1 MNRLI
6 AVVMC
11 AAGLAACAARVPPRP
26 TGAATADPTAIDAFT
41 AATAPCKGL
50 RSMSGALRLSGRAG
64 TEKLRGT
71 LLSGLDAPASIRFEA
86 VAPFGAPGFIL
97 AGRDNRATLFIPREN
112 RVLRDAEVPALLER
126 LTGLNL
132 SASDL
137 RLVITG
143 CLTES
148 ATPADGKT
156 FAGNWQ
162 SVTLAGQ
169 GTSGAITAYL
179 RPVNGT
185 RVIVAADYGSW
196 RIDYTNHLNGYPR
209 SVRIRSAES
218 GTIDLTAVV
227 DQLEINAGIDPS
239 AFTVTVPAN
248 AANMSLDDLRS
259 VAPLR
264 EKK

>member
-1 MNRLI
+1 MTRII
-6 AVVMC
+6 AVVVC

-26 TGAATADPTAIDAFT
+26 TGAATADPTAVDAF
-41 AATAPCKGL
+41 AKATASCKGL
-50 RSMSGALRLSGRAG
+50 QSMSGALRLSGRAG

-71 LLSGLDAPASIRFEA
+71 LLSGLAAPASIRFEA
-86 VAPFGAPGFIL
+86 VAPFGPPGFIL
-97 AGRDNRATLFIPREN
+97 AGRDNRATLFVPREN
-112 RVLRDAEVPALLER
+112 RVLPDAAVPALLER

-148 ATPADGKT
+148 AIASDGKA
-156 FAGNWQ
+156 FAGEWQ
-162 SVTLAGQ
+162 SVSLASQ
-169 GTSGAITAYL
+169 GGGSPITAYL

-185 RVIVAADYGSW
+185 RLVVAADYGSW
-196 RIDYTNHLNGYPR
+196 RIDYANHLNGYPR
-209 SVRIRSAES
+209 SVRIRSADS
-218 GTIDLTAVV
+218 ATIDLSATV

-239 AFTVTVPAN
+239 AFTVAVPGN
-248 AANMSLDDLRS
+248 AAAMSLEDLRR

-264 EKK
+264 EGK